1 MKLPEH
7 ILITQ
12 KQQIRERNIKK
23 HSMEMLQTL
32 KWVKGWMQEHTTQN
46 DTIKRISDMIDKA
59 EGGK

>member
-12 KQQIRERNIKK
+12 KQQIRERNIKN

>member
-46 DTIKRISDMIDKA
+46 DTIIRISDMIDKA